1 MFILLL
7 SFLTIILIIYLVLT
21 LYLKCKM
28 PFWAK
33 QPVFHIYNGWYWLRP
48 PGLIE
53 RNPPSF
59 VDKYVDL
66 WNIQTLPITELLEE
80 RATLLTTL
88 CNFLKNNYVKDN
100 KFTQYSPTPEHITAY
115 LQASN
120 HLGYCT
126 IYQRPKLL
134 FGKIEPVSTIE
145 PVATIEELV
154 AVITARPLY
163 VRLKHKH
170 VSFPTYYVD
179 NLCVSPA
186 YRKKNL
192 AAGMIKTHYYNLRQ
206 KNSKI
211 QTCLFKREGSL
222 NAIVPLVAFQ
232 TYCFTLEAFTN
243 TNTILPPAIT
253 LLDIGPTQLHL
264 VVDFMKTHMH
274 QFPCVILP
282 DVTNFTHLIKTN
294 NLKVYGLLEQHSMI
308 ALYVFRNT
316 EQYYGNEKAS
326 ECIATLSACAPTLFR
341 TGFRLALQ
349 QLKNVSLV
357 LIEDTAHAN
366 ILLEPFTKTTPG
378 LKFISPTAFFF
389 YNYACYSFSKND
401 VLIIY

>member
-1 MFILLL
+1 L
-7 SFLTIILIIYLVLT
+7 S
-21 LYLKCKM
+21 
-28 PFWAK
+28 
-33 QPVFHIYNGWYWLRP
+33 
-48 PGLIE
+48 
-53 RNPPSF
+53 
-59 VDKYVDL
+59 
-66 WNIQTLPITELLEE
+66 ITELLEE

-120 HLGYCT
+120 HPGYCT

-134 FGKIEPVSTIE
+134 FEKIEPRATIEPGATNKPGATNEPRATNKPGATIEPRATIE
-145 PVATIEELV
+145 PVATNEPMATIEELV

-170 VSFPTYYVD
+170 VTFPTYYVD

-211 QTCLFKREGSL
+211 QTCLFKREGTL

-243 TNTILPPAIT
+243 TNTILPPTIT

-294 NLKVYGLLEQHSMI
+294 NLKVYGLLEQHSII
-308 ALYVFRNT
+308 ALYVFRST

-366 ILLEPFTKTTPG
+366 ILLEPFTKATTG